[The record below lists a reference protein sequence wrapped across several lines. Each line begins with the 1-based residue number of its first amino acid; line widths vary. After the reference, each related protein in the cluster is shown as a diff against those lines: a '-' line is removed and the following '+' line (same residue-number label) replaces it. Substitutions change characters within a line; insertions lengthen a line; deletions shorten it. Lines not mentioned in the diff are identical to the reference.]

1 MKFLSVGQQLLGV
14 AYFSNI
20 TRNDPSKMGKEY
32 YIKCQ
37 KLDTQATRQF
47 LEQRFIVSVTE
58 DGSFELSLQNA
69 KAEPADNWAP
79 VMVSLE
85 PEGIYFINNLASPLQ
100 AASIFMQLIDFLLS
114 KAEAITITEP

>member
-1 MKFLSVGQQLLGV
+1 
-14 AYFSNI
+14 
-20 TRNDPSKMGKEY
+20 MGKEY